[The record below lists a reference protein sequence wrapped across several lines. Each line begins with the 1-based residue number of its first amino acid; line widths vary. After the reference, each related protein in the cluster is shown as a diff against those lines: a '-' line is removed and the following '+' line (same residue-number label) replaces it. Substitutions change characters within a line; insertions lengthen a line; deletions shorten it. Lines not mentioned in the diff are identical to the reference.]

1 MIPLKPFGGKRV
13 LAHNPEI
20 PAGGLKGTL
29 IMKYAKLI
37 FKNILRNKRRT
48 FLTISSLVVSLFL
61 IVCLAT
67 VLTEFERGSQE
78 ASPLRLVSRHAVSL
92 TFVLPIA
99 HLEKIKTVPG
109 VKEVTPFSWFGGI
122 YIDERNFF
130 ANFAVDPRKLRE
142 VVPELKMTDAE
153 WQAFINDRQGA
164 IVGQK
169 LVTLHGFT
177 PGQRVTLKSPIYN
190 QSVEFIIRGVYTGSD
205 EKTLYFHHEYINQ
218 LLPEG
223 RRDFAGTF
231 SILANSPDDVPR
243 IAQQID
249 SIFANTDAPTKTEN
263 EREFAMS
270 FQTMMGGVKQFLYG
284 IMAAITFS
292 LLLVMGNTMAMT
304 VRERTKEVGTLKA
317 IGFQRGTITALFLI
331 EALILACIGAAIGV
345 GAAALV
351 FNLFDLSL
359 IVPFFIAFVP
369 TRQTLISVFVL
380 SILVGLISVIYS
392 AYRVS
397 GLTIAEALRS
407 TE

>member
-1 MIPLKPFGGKRV
+1 
-13 LAHNPEI
+13 
-20 PAGGLKGTL
+20 
-29 IMKYAKLI
+29 MKYAKLI

-48 FLTISSLVVSLFL
+48 LLTISSLVVSLFL
-61 IVCLAT
+61 IICLAT
-67 VLTEFERGSQE
+67 ILTEFDRGGDES
-78 ASPLRLVSRHAVSL
+78 SPLRLVARHAVSL
-92 TFVLPIA
+92 TFPLPMSQ
-99 HLEKIKTVPG
+99 LQKMKTVPG

-130 ANFAVDPRKLRE
+130 ANFSVDETKLRQ
-142 VVPELKMTDAE
+142 VVPEIKMSDPE
-153 WQAFINDRQGA
+153 WEAFINDRQGA

-169 LVTLHGFT
+169 LVKLHGFT
-177 PGQRVTLKSPIYN
+177 PGQRITLKSPIYN
-190 QSVEFIIRGVYTGSD
+190 QSVEFIIRGVYTGGD
-205 EKTLYFHHEYINQ
+205 EKTLYFHHNYINE

-223 RRDFAGTF
+223 FKDMAGTF
-231 SILANSPDDVPR
+231 SILANSPEDVPR

-249 SIFANTDAPTKTEN
+249 SIFANTDAPTKTES

-270 FQTMMGGVKQFLYG
+270 FQTMMGSVKQFLYG

-317 IGFQRGTITALFLI
+317 IGFQRGTITALFLG
-331 EALILACIGAAIGV
+331 EALIVSCIGAAIGI
-345 GAAALV
+345 GAAALL
-351 FNLFDLSL
+351 FNLVDLSL